1 MRDGAT
7 VRASSPE
14 SVPTDDA
21 EVDVCLIVEGCYP
34 YIAGGVSSWID
45 WLIKQQSQRRFAV
58 VAVVANDEPLTLC
71 YELPANV
78 VLFGELVLRPR
89 LYRPTRL
96 REPPLEVAP
105 VSELVCRVV
114 GRGDPDALAELS
126 ALCNGVSESK
136 HPSHTAEGPPQVS
149 LEQLLNSRFAWDLLV
164 TCYHRLTPHA
174 SFPDFFWAWRALVG
188 GLFAVLTAP
197 IPAARMYHTV
207 STGYAGLVAAHAAV
221 RTGRPAAITE
231 HGIYT
236 NERRID
242 LLMAEWIGDTIDP
255 SLSRRDA
262 RVDIRG
268 FWISTFE
275 AYARLC
281 YRSCSRITTLYGEN
295 QEFQKTLG
303 AQVDQLEVIPNG
315 IHFEKFAAVR
325 PTKEHP
331 PTIALIGRV
340 VPIKDIKTYIAA
352 VAALR
357 ASAPT
362 LRALVLGPT
371 NEDPDYF
378 AQCRQLVEQLG
389 LEETLVFTGKVNIVE
404 FLPQIDVMV
413 LTSISEAQ
421 PLVILEAGAAGIPCI
436 ATDVGSCREIIE
448 GLPQEEPKLGSG
460 GSIVPLMAPEA
471 TAEAVA
477 SLLADETLRRRC
489 GETLRQR
496 VKIYFT
502 SEASAARYSAL
513 YDGLA
518 AA

>member
-1 MRDGAT
+1 MRDSAAA
-7 VRASSPE
+7 RASNPAFAST
-14 SVPTDDA
+14 TDT
-21 EVDVCLIVEGCYP
+21 EIDVCLIVEGCYP

-45 WLIKQQSQRRFAV
+45 WLIKQQPQRCFAV
-58 VAVVANDEPLTLC
+58 VALVANDELLTPC
-71 YELPANV
+71 YELPDNV
-78 VLFGELVLRPR
+78 VLFGDLLLSPR

-96 REPPLEVAP
+96 REPPLRVAQIA
-105 VSELVCRVV
+105 ELICRLV
-114 GRGDPDALAELS
+114 GQGDPDALAELS
-126 ALCNGVSESK
+126 RLCNGAAESK
-136 HPSHTAEGPPQVS
+136 RCTSAAEGPPAVS
-149 LEQLLNSRFAWDLLV
+149 LEQLLNSRFAWDLV
-164 TCYHRLTPHA
+164 VACYHRLTPQA
-174 SFPDFFWAWRALVG
+174 SFPDFFWAWRTLLG

-197 IPAARMYHTV
+197 VPAARVYHTI
-207 STGYAGLVAAHAAV
+207 STGYAGLFAAHAAM
-221 RTGRPAAITE
+221 RTGRPAAVTE

-295 QEFQKTLG
+295 QAFQKTLG
-303 AQVDQLEVIPNG
+303 ARVDQLEVIPNG
-315 IHFEKFAAVR
+315 IHFQKFAAVQ
-325 PTKEHP
+325 PIKERP

-357 ASAPT
+357 ASTPS
-362 LRALVLGPT
+362 LRALLLGPT

-378 AQCRQLVEQLG
+378 AQCRQLVEQLE
-389 LEETLVFTGKVNIVE
+389 LEETLEFTGKVNIVE

-421 PLVILEAGAAGIPCI
+421 PLVILEAGAAGIPCV

-448 GLPQEEPKLGSG
+448 GLPQEEPKLGAG
-460 GSIVPLMAPEA
+460 GRIVPLMAPEA
-471 TAEAVA
+471 TAEAIA
-477 SLLADETLRRRC
+477 SLLDDETLRRRC

-513 YDGLA
+513 YDRLA

>member
-1 MRDGAT
+1 MRDGAAAT
-7 VRASSPE
+7 ASKPASA
-14 SVPTDDA
+14 PTDDT

-34 YIAGGVSSWID
+34 YIAGGVSAWID
-45 WLIKQQSQRRFAV
+45 WLIKQQPQRRFAV
-58 VAVVANDEPLTLC
+58 VSVVANDEPLSPC
-71 YELPANV
+71 YELPDNV
-78 VLFGELVLRPR
+78 VLFGDLVLNPR
-89 LYRPTRL
+89 LCRPTRL
-96 REPPLEVAP
+96 REPSLRVEQ
-105 VSELVCRVV
+105 VSELICRLV
-114 GRGDPDALAELS
+114 GQGDPDALAELS
-126 ALCNGVSESK
+126 VLCNGATASK
-136 HPSHTAEGPPQVS
+136 HSSHTGGGPPAVS
-149 LEQLLNSRFAWDLLV
+149 LAQLINSRFGWDVLV
-164 TCYHRLTPHA
+164 ACYHRFTPHA
-174 SFPDFFWAWRALVG
+174 SFPDFFWAWRTLLG
-188 GLFAVLTAP
+188 GLFAVLTTP
-197 IPAARMYHTV
+197 IPAARVYHTI
-207 STGYAGLVAAHAAV
+207 STGYAGLFATHAAM

-262 RVDIRG
+262 RVDIRS

-295 QEFQKTLG
+295 QAFQKTLG
-303 AQVDQLEVIPNG
+303 ARIDQLEVIPNG

-325 PTKEHP
+325 PVKDRP

-340 VPIKDIKTYIAA
+340 VPIKDIKTYITAA
-352 VAALR
+352 AALR
-357 ASAPT
+357 ASTPN

-389 LEETLVFTGKVNIVE
+389 LEESVMFTGKVNIVE

-421 PLVILEAGAAGIPCI
+421 PLVILEAGAAGIPCV

-448 GLPQEEPKLGSG
+448 GLPQEAPKLGSG
-460 GSIVPLMAPEA
+460 GRIVPLMAPEA
-471 TAEAVA
+471 IAEAVA
-477 SLLADETLRRRC
+477 SLLEDESVRRRC

-496 VKIYFT
+496 VKVYFT
-502 SEASAARYSAL
+502 SEASAARYTAL
-513 YDGLA
+513 YDRLA